1 MKLNIRG
8 DKLEITKSI
17 KKYVEEKLARLDR
30 YFENP
35 NNIEALVF
43 IKVKGPNQ
51 TVEVTIPT
59 KGITL
64 RREETTEDLY
74 SSIDLVLDKL
84 ERQIRKN
91 KTKLEKKSKLAPN
104 FEMLLDFEPV
114 NEPDESSIVKRKTVD
129 NKPMSEEEAIL
140 QLELLNHDFFVFKNV
155 NEECT
160 SVLYRRKAG
169 NYGIINIK

>member
-91 KTKLEKKSKLAPN
+91 KTKL
-104 FEMLLDFEPV
+104 
-114 NEPDESSIVKRKTVD
+114 T
-129 NKPMSEEEAIL
+129 
-140 QLELLNHDFFVFKNV
+140 
-155 NEECT
+155 
-160 SVLYRRKAG
+160 
-169 NYGIINIK
+169 